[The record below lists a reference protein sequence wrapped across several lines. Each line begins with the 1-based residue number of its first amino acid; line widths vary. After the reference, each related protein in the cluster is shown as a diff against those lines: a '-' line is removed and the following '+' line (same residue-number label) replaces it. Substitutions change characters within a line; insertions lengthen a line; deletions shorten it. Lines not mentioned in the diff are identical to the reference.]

1 MSKEVLVR
9 VENVSKKFCRDLKT
23 SLWYGVKDLT
33 GELLGGRQGQSELR
47 PKEFWA
53 VKDVSFEL
61 RRGECLGL
69 IGRNGA
75 GKSTL
80 LKMLNGLI
88 KPDTGR
94 ITMDGRVGAL
104 IELGSGFN
112 PILTGRENI
121 YNNGSVLGISKKEID
136 KVIDEIIAFSEIEKF
151 IDSPVAYY
159 SSGMKVRLG
168 FSVAVHMKPDVLILD
183 EVLAVGD
190 SGFKIKSF
198 NKINEMMKNAA
209 VIFVS
214 HSMPNVAIISNK
226 ILLMEYGQM
235 EFHGE
240 DVSTGI
246 DKYFDHFGGNDPKV
260 EFDEFAQ
267 VEEVT
272 VASSE
277 KYLNLEGM
285 PAVDYQDD
293 LKVGIRV
300 KVDPSIDWFHVKV
313 QLTDKDLKIVG
324 IYDSFQ
330 FQEPIQNDKEIHD
343 LLAVIPNC
351 IFINGEYSVT
361 IFIQQRDMILKKW
374 NLLGLYRYWTKFRVK
389 ASDALGY
396 VPAVVYLPGRIEFS
410 KELADGKSE
419 IKKESNS

>member
-1 MSKEVLVR
+1 MAEETLVK

-33 GELLGGRQGQSELR
+33 SEFLGGRSDQAELR

-53 VKDVSFEL
+53 VNDISFEL
-61 RRGECLGL
+61 KRGECLGL

-88 KPDTGR
+88 KPDRGS
-94 ITMDGRVGAL
+94 ITMHGRVGAL
-104 IELGSGFN
+104 IELGAGFN

-136 KVIDEIIAFSEIEKF
+136 AVIDEIIEFSEIEKF
-151 IDSPVAYY
+151 IDTPVQYY

-198 NKINEMMKNAA
+198 NKINEIMKNAA

-226 ILLMEYGQM
+226 VLLMEYGKM
-235 EFHGE
+235 EHYGE
-240 DVSTGI
+240 DVSSGI
-246 DKYFDHFGGNDPKV
+246 DKYFEHFGGNDPKV
-260 EFDEFAQ
+260 EFNEFAQ
-267 VEEVT
+267 IEEVK
-272 VASSE
+272 VVPSE
-277 KYLNLEGM
+277 KYTHLEDM
-285 PAVDYQDD
+285 PAIDYQDD
-293 LKVGIRV
+293 LRV
-300 KVDPSIDWFHVKV
+300 KLKVKVNRDIDWFHVKV
-313 QLTDKDLKIVG
+313 QITDKDLKIVG

-330 FQEPIQNDKEIHD
+330 FQDPIQNDRD
-343 LLAVIPNC
+343 LHQLEALIPNC

-361 IFIQQRDMILKKW
+361 IFIQQRDMVLKKW

-396 VPAVVYLPGRIEFS
+396 VPAVVYLPGKINEQ
-410 KELADGKSE
+410 
-419 IKKESNS
+419 

>member
-1 MSKEVLVR
+1 MEREVLVK
-9 VENVSKKFCRDLKT
+9 VEGVSKKFCRDLKT
-23 SLWYGVKDLT
+23 SLWYGVKDLMS
-33 GELLGGRQGQSELR
+33 EFLGGRGDQAELR

-53 VKDVSFEL
+53 VNDVSFEL

-75 GKSTL
+75 GKSTM

-88 KPDTGR
+88 KPDTGK
-94 ITMDGRVGAL
+94 ITIDGRVGAL

-136 KVIDEIIAFSEIEKF
+136 LVIDEIIEFSEIEKF
-151 IDSPVAYY
+151 IDTPVAYY

-226 ILLMEYGQM
+226 ILLMEYGKM
-235 EFHGE
+235 EHFGE

-246 DKYFDHFGGNDPKV
+246 DKYFEHFGGNDPKI
-260 EFDEFAQ
+260 EFNEFAQ
-267 VEEVT
+267 VEKVEV
-272 VASSE
+272 VASE
-277 KYLNLEGM
+277 KYSGLDGV
-285 PAVDYQDD
+285 PAIDYQDD
-293 LKVGIRV
+293 LRVKIRV
-300 KVDPSIDWFHVKV
+300 KVDRNIDWFHIKV
-313 QLTDKDLKIVG
+313 QITDKDLKIVG

-330 FQEPIQNDKEIHD
+330 FQEAIQNDQDVHD
-343 LLAVIPNC
+343 LTAVIPNC

-361 IFIQQRDMILKKW
+361 IFIQQRDLKLNNW

-389 ASDALGY
+389 ASNALGY
-396 VPAVVYLPGRIEFS
+396 VPAVVYLPGETS
-410 KELADGKSE
+410 KS
-419 IKKESNS
+419 

>member
-1 MSKEVLVR
+1 MAGEVLVK
-9 VENVSKKFCRDLKT
+9 VEGVSKKFCRDLKT

-33 GELLGGRQGQSELR
+33 SELLGGRHDQANLR

-53 VKDVSFEL
+53 VNGINFEL

-75 GKSTL
+75 GKSTM

-88 KPDTGR
+88 KPDTGK
-94 ITMDGRVGAL
+94 ITIEGRVGAL

-121 YNNGSVLGISKKEID
+121 YNNGSVLGIPKKEID
-136 KVIDEIIAFSEIEKF
+136 QVIDEIIEFSEIEKF
-151 IDSPVAYY
+151 IDTPVAYY

-226 ILLMEYGQM
+226 ILLMEYGKM
-235 EFHGE
+235 EHYGE
-240 DVSTGI
+240 DVSSGI
-246 DKYFDHFGGNDPKV
+246 DKYFEHFGGNDPKL
-260 EFDEFAQ
+260 EFNEFAQ
-267 VEEVT
+267 VEEVE
-272 VASSE
+272 VVPSQKYAS
-277 KYLNLEGM
+277 LGGV
-285 PAVDYQDD
+285 PAIDYQDD
-293 LKVGIRV
+293 LNVRIRV
-300 KVDPSIDWFHVKV
+300 KVDRNIDWFHVKV
-313 QLTDKDLKIVG
+313 QITDKDLKIVG

-330 FQEPIQNDKEIHD
+330 FQEAIQNDQDIHD
-343 LLAVIPNC
+343 LQAVIPNC
-351 IFINGEYSVT
+351 IFINGEYSVS
-361 IFIQQRDMILKKW
+361 IFIQQRDMVLKKW

-389 ASDALGY
+389 ASSTLGY
-396 VPAVVYLPGRIEFS
+396 VPAVVYLPGEVS
-410 KELADGKSE
+410 KS
-419 IKKESNS
+419 